1 MRLIIK
7 IGQIILQIIYEF
19 FKLFPVKN
27 KIVMISRQSNDPSL
41 DFILLCDEIKKE
53 APACKVVFLCKTLDG
68 GVDSTFRRKL
78 GYMCHMFCQMYH
90 LATSK
95 VAILDTYCIVVSL
108 LKHRKDLQVIQMWHS
123 MGTMKLFGYTAVG
136 TGEGSSI
143 KVAENMHMHEN
154 YTYFIAAS
162 PNYKEHLAKGFRCDV
177 DKAFISPLPRY
188 DLLKSK
194 EYKGNKRE
202 EIFSTYPELRS
213 KKVILYCPT
222 FRKNEVQM
230 QTAVDGLIDNLPDG
244 YSLVVK
250 LHPLSKVDL
259 GSEKV
264 STAEDFTSFDMLF
277 AADYVISDYSCIIY
291 EAGILGLPLCFYA
304 FDLDAYIQNRGLAID
319 YEKEM
324 PGVISGDPKIIMN
337 TIKNNNINVEK
348 VRSFTDKYVEPT
360 DNATKKI
367 TEFIL
372 AVGRVKSER

>member
-1 MRLIIK
+1 MKVIIK
-7 IGQIILQIIYEF
+7 IGQIILQIIYGF

-27 KIVMISRQSNDPSL
+27 KIVMISRQSNEPSL

-194 EYKGNKRE
+194 EYKENKRK
-202 EIFSTYPELRS
+202 EIFSAYPELGD

-222 FRKNEVQM
+222 FRKNEAQM
-230 QTAVDGLIDNLPDG
+230 QKAVDGLIDNLPDG

-250 LHPLSKVDL
+250 LHPLSKVEL
-259 GSEKV
+259 NSKKV
-264 STAEDFTSFDMLF
+264 SAADDFTSFDMLF

-304 FDLDAYIQNRGLAID
+304 FDLDKYIRNRGLAID

-324 PGVISGDPKIIMN
+324 PGIISGDPKVIMN
-337 TIKNNNINVEK
+337 AIKENNISVEK
-348 VRSFTDKYVEPT
+348 VRSFTDKYIEQT

-367 TEFIL
+367 AEFVL
-372 AVGRVKSER
+372 SVGRIGCEG